1 MTQTQAAPADVNI
14 PVTSGGEFIVVP
26 EDVYLV
32 EFIGFED
39 GPAFPNRKDPTQT
52 DQTIRLKYKILEG
65 DYEGEVID
73 ELASLKGGEKA
84 KLRLRGE
91 ALQGRPYGMDETI
104 RLVPLYGKRARAV
117 VKIEQSDKG
126 ERNKIESLV
135 ALPPPRAGRTAARP
149 APVEPAEEDEAE
161 EAPARPAPARRGAS
175 F

>member
-1 MTQTQAAPADVNI
+1 MTTAQADISI
-14 PVTSGGEFIVVP
+14 PVTTGGEFIVVP

-39 GPAFPNRKDPTQT
+39 GPAFPNRKDPTQS

-65 DYEGEVID
+65 DYADEVID

-135 ALPPPRAGRTAARP
+135 ALPPPRASRAATRP
-149 APVEPAEEDEAE
+149 TAPVEEEDEADE
-161 EAPARPAPARRGAS
+161 EPQATARPARRGNS